1 MLQTSAKVKPL
12 FRAGVLKLRREVIR
26 GTLVAAC
33 CNPTGS
39 ATLATVHQSRSLT
52 SHSQTGTSSFSPCQL
67 NLQIPR
73 SLILKPSY
81 GSPTTNNPIS
91 LERIVLLAFYDD
103 NLIVSNFSDGVY
115 WFQRFALVKTKSLL
129 SSPTLTTAY
138 SSTSTLE
145 RSTGRALTTR
155 QTPTCLNGGLGESR
169 DGVSR
174 FFHLGN
180 SKDDSSSERNL
191 CKDVFPKWLNL
202 DDSNFSVE
210 TIAGGI
216 TNLLLK
222 VSVREENGDSQCFT
236 VRLFGPNTDYVINRE
251 RELQAIKYL
260 SAAGFGAKLLGVFG
274 NGMVQSFINA
284 RTLTPPASALSFDD
298 AEKQEKYET
307 ISFTEVHNEVD
318 KLKELTRHLNSPVV
332 FAHNDLLCGN
342 IMVNEAEEKL
352 YFIDFEYGSYNYRGF
367 DIGNHFNEY
376 AGYECDYNLY
386 PTKDEQYHFFK
397 NYLNPDGL
405 GEVSDKE
412 IEALYVETSTYTLA
426 SHLYWAL
433 WALIQ
438 AKLSPIDFDYLEY
451 FFLRYNQYKS
461 RVRNAFLWHNLT
473 SLRLTQ
479 HRQLDINPCYLYMY
493 NNHKNNCIYPPQTT
507 AMPECQVRPPDP
519 GGPRREEAPL
529 PLGSGVWKN
538 EGRSFATVAKMKT
551 ESCFPPIQ
559 LAARQ
564 YGSKD
569 GKPAISFTAAELQ
582 VGIDNLK
589 HTLVAKFSGG
599 RQPHRGG
606 LQDSLGGM
614 GTKRTMP
621 YTGLGR

>member
-1 MLQTSAKVKPL
+1 MGAVHMIWDAKH
-12 FRAGVLKLRREVIR
+12 
-26 GTLVAAC
+26 VAAEA
-33 CNPTGS
+33 PS
-39 ATLATVHQSRSLT
+39 DLLHSSLT
-52 SHSQTGTSSFSPCQL
+52 VDTRL
-67 NLQIPR
+67 
-73 SLILKPSY
+73 SLPNI
-81 GSPTTNNPIS
+81 
-91 LERIVLLAFYDD
+91 
-103 NLIVSNFSDGVY
+103 
-115 WFQRFALVKTKSLL
+115 
-129 SSPTLTTAY
+129 
-138 SSTSTLE
+138 
-145 RSTGRALTTR
+145 
-155 QTPTCLNGGLGESR
+155 TPH
-169 DGVSR
+169 VI
-174 FFHLGN
+174 
-180 SKDDSSSERNL
+180 NL

-284 RTLTPPASALSFDD
+284 RTLTPPDMRDPKLAAEIAKQLNKFHQVEIPGSKEPQLWNDMHKFFEKASALSFDD
-298 AEKQEKYET
+298 AEKQENT
-307 ISFTEVHNEVD
+307 RPFLS
-318 KLKELTRHLNSPVV
+318 LKFIMKHLNSPVV

-451 FFLRYNQYKS
+451 FFLRYNQYKKQS
-461 RVRNAFLWHNLT
+461 KNAFLWHNLT

-507 AMPECQVRPPDP
+507 AMPEYIYLVADSELLAEFIQCCRT
-519 GGPRREEAPL
+519 
-529 PLGSGVWKN
+529 
-538 EGRSFATVAKMKT
+538 RSFG
-551 ESCFPPIQ
+551 
-559 LAARQ
+559 R
-564 YGSKD
+564 YG
-569 GKPAISFTAAELQ
+569 I
-582 VGIDNLK
+582 
-589 HTLVAKFSGG
+589 
-599 RQPHRGG
+599 
-606 LQDSLGGM
+606 
-614 GTKRTMP
+614 
-621 YTGLGR
+621 